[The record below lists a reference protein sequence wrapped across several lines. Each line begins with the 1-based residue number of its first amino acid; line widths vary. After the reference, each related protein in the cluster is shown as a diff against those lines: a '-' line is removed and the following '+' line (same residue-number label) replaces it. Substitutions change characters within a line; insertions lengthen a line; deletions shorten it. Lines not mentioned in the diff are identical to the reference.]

1 MKQKLGIYIH
11 IPFCMSK
18 CYYCNF
24 ASYVKKENRIEEYID
39 CVCMEILQNAEILS
53 EYDIATI
60 YFGGG
65 TPSFIDS
72 KYIQKIMDTLRLFQK
87 EDDVIET
94 TIEVNPN
101 SVTLE
106 KLQDYKACGI
116 NRISMGVQSTHNDVL
131 KKIGRIHQI
140 EDVYQA
146 LELCKKLNFS
156 NISIDL
162 IYPLP
167 GLTLSTWK
175 ETLEEVTSMIK
186 KYPIKHISIY
196 NLEVHEDTMLYHL
209 LEQKEF
215 SKEFSLVDEEEEYQ
229 MKENLFEKLEKNGFF
244 QYEISNFSMK
254 GYESKHNLTYWNQ
267 NYYLGFGAGAASF
280 FAGTRYKNT
289 ENLEGYIQS
298 IRSGFPAITE
308 KEELDLLDLMKEY
321 MILKLRLKQ
330 GFDTNEFLNRFGKDV
345 FSLFQNELE
354 DLEQKELIKILPLK
368 DSHKQIC
375 LTKRGMEVAN
385 YVWEKLI

>member
-1 MKQKLGIYIH
+1 MTK
-11 IPFCMSK
+11 
-18 CYYCNF
+18 
-24 ASYVKKENRIEEYID
+24 R
-39 CVCMEILQNAEILS
+39 
-53 EYDIATI
+53 
-60 YFGGG
+60 
-65 TPSFIDS
+65 
-72 KYIQKIMDTLRLFQK
+72 
-87 EDDVIET
+87 
-94 TIEVNPN
+94 
-101 SVTLE
+101 
-106 KLQDYKACGI
+106 
-116 NRISMGVQSTHNDVL
+116 
-131 KKIGRIHQI
+131 
-140 EDVYQA
+140 
-146 LELCKKLNFS
+146 
-156 NISIDL
+156 
-162 IYPLP
+162 
-167 GLTLSTWK
+167 
-175 ETLEEVTSMIK
+175 
-186 KYPIKHISIY
+186 YPIKHISIY

-229 MKENLFEKLEKNGFF
+229 MKEDLFEKLEKNGFF